1 MKTRK
6 LLAMLVAVAMIVT
19 MLPVVAFAAEY
30 STYKFVYDAPA
41 VVVKGED
48 EEVEVN
54 VTFQTDKKGDVGYEA
69 VRFEFEKEGPGD
81 VTFTATDSEGDEY
94 TFTNNGYWGPEDGFE
109 LPAEYDAT
117 TKWTLYFDNVGRYT
131 ITFKLVTVGGEEEV
145 VIAEDS
151 VDIFVVSPGGYYI
164 GYSAAGSTVTA
175 NKETVDVD
183 EEVKFT
189 VRFRD
194 SGGLVRNI
202 PVAFYVVSDRDAE
215 TITDLT
221 YSGSLEEGAL
231 VRTKT
236 DSNGNVTFNIT
247 SQVAG
252 KVTIS
257 VYKPVESESGEKYDF
272 EDEGYLL
279 IGKETITFES
289 DEDVAVVEL
298 AVDEEDLNDD
308 GTATAGKS
316 FDLIATVLDGQDYW
330 VEDKE
335 VTFYEYFM
343 EAGKNNYGSRKKI
356 GTATTNRRGEAK
368 LSVRRDKA
376 GHYAFYATANGK
388 ESVPVGDFETVEI
401 QKRDCLVVEVVPASA
416 YRVEAKDDVKYA
428 ELDEEVE
435 VKFVYYDR
443 YGSKA
448 RVDYDKEVDIEV
460 LDPDGKELKHDKK
473 DGYNVSWDEDK
484 NELVVGFKPKV
495 EGEYKVRAY
504 IPETG
509 IYAETIVNTSEFG
522 EVEKLGLK
530 LYDADDKDKID
541 NAAVRVFDGED
552 NKVSE
557 YLVRVYEY
565 DMNGIER
572 RIDASDVYFSTSDAK
587 IATVDKDGVVT
598 LKKDATGVV
607 TITAVHKEYDLTASL
622 DITVSGDPVD
632 LEVEVTVDDLE
643 AEVELK
649 YVDKNGNLA
658 VENEDKEGYRVY
670 TDLEVEDQDDFKNGK
685 AKFVLVAEEYGTYSV
700 RVVTDEGLTE
710 TFDVTFT
717 EEEAP
722 VAGKVVLTIG
732 GDIGFVDG
740 APTELDAPAFIED
753 GRTFVPVRFLAEAVG
768 AEADW
773 EPKDGPTETVYLTW
787 EDMQII
793 IDIGEEALTVVK
805 DGEEEVVTFDGAAR
819 IVNGRTFLPF
829 RAIGEAIGL
838 EVDYGPK
845 DGPVKWVSYN

>member
-1 MKTRK
+1 
-6 LLAMLVAVAMIVT
+6 
-19 MLPVVAFAAEY
+19 
-30 STYKFVYDAPA
+30 
-41 VVVKGED
+41 
-48 EEVEVN
+48 
-54 VTFQTDKKGDVGYEA
+54 
-69 VRFEFEKEGPGD
+69 
-81 VTFTATDSEGDEY
+81 
-94 TFTNNGYWGPEDGFE
+94 
-109 LPAEYDAT
+109 
-117 TKWTLYFDNVGRYT
+117 
-131 ITFKLVTVGGEEEV
+131 
-145 VIAEDS
+145 
-151 VDIFVVSPGGYYI
+151 
-164 GYSAAGSTVTA
+164 
-175 NKETVDVD
+175 
-183 EEVKFT
+183 
-189 VRFRD
+189 
-194 SGGLVRNI
+194 
-202 PVAFYVVSDRDAE
+202 
-215 TITDLT
+215 
-221 YSGSLEEGAL
+221 
-231 VRTKT
+231 
-236 DSNGNVTFNIT
+236 
-247 SQVAG
+247 
-252 KVTIS
+252 
-257 VYKPVESESGEKYDF
+257 
-272 EDEGYLL
+272 
-279 IGKETITFES
+279 
-289 DEDVAVVEL
+289 
-298 AVDEEDLNDD
+298 
-308 GTATAGKS
+308 
-316 FDLIATVLDGQDYW
+316 
-330 VEDKE
+330 
-335 VTFYEYFM
+335 M

-376 GHYAFYATANGK
+376 GNYAFYATANGK

-443 YGSKA
+443 YGSKVTFA
-448 RVDYDKEVDIEV
+448 FTGERALDRENDIEV
-460 LDPDGKELKHDKK
+460 LDPDGKELKYGKK

-522 EVEKLGLK
+522 KVERLGLK
-530 LYDADDKDKID
+530 LYDMEDKKID
-541 NAAVRVFDGED
+541 NAAVKMVKDEEEED
-552 NKVSE
+552 KVK
-557 YLVRVYEY
+557 YKVRVYEY
-565 DMNGIER
+565 DENGIER
-572 RIDASDVYFSTSDAK
+572 RVDAGDVYFSTSDAK
-587 IATVDKDGVVT
+587 IATVDRDGIIT
-598 LKKDATGVV
+598 LKKDASGVV
-607 TITAVHKEYDLTASL
+607 TITAVHEETDMTATL
-622 DITVSGDPVD
+622 DITVSGAPVAV
-632 LEVEVTVDDLE
+632 EAEVTVDGLE

-649 YVDKNGNLA
+649 YVDENGNLA
-658 VENEDKEGYRVY
+658 VEDEDKEGYRVY